1 MKKNI
6 LTKNIVKEAIA
17 LLVAFLLLLVPF
29 IVLGAIASTMYG
41 YKDWFFAALGEGAGI
56 IAWWIVG
63 GIELKMMM
71 TIARWLMSR
80 FSKKEI
86 TAEA

>member
-6 LTKNIVKEAIA
+6 SIKNIVKEATAYI
-17 LLVAFLLLLVPF
+17 VAFLLLLVPI
-29 IVLGAIASTMYG
+29 IVLGAIASAMYG
-41 YKDWFFAALGEGAGI
+41 YKDWFFVALAEGAGI

-71 TIARWLMSR
+71 TIARWLISR

>member
-41 YKDWFFAALGEGAGI
+41 YKDWFFAALEEGAGI